1 MIRIYG
7 TLGPA
12 CAKAEILEE
21 MLRQGMTGIRLNLSH
36 ISLEEAA
43 GELRELRRAEETAG
57 VRAELLIDM
66 QGPELRI
73 GKLAAP
79 LLLRAGETV

>member
-12 CAKAEILEE
+12 CDDPKILEE

-43 GELRELRRAEETAG
+43 GELRELRRADGGCVSIPMTGLKASLNVG
-57 VRAELLIDM
+57 VAFGILM
-66 QGPELRI
+66 QAWISRLRQ
-73 GKLAAP
+73 
-79 LLLRAGETV
+79 